1 MGEKALF
8 DEFSEMTTTE
18 WISKITQDLKG
29 ADYDET
35 LVWKSP
41 EGVNVKPFYD
51 KSDVDESLKV
61 PIPICGWKIG
71 HYILVEDVKSANENA
86 INAIKCGAES
96 IVFCVSKET
105 QSGTQLLSEINL
117 KEITVYFNLQ
127 FSSIIYIKT
136 ILDFAGKG
144 GQPNVFFN
152 IDVLGDFVKTGN
164 WNINEEEDFN
174 FLNKVISLNST
185 NSIQVD
191 TSQYQNAGGN
201 IVQQLAYSLNHA
213 NEYLNYFNENNI
225 LDKVESIT
233 FKVAIGSN
241 YFFEIAKLR
250 AFRLLWKTL
259 VAAYN
264 MPIKM
269 HIVAIP
275 TKRNKTLYDYNV
287 NMLRTT
293 SETMSSVLGGADMI
307 CNQPY
312 DAIFHKS
319 NDFGERIALNQ
330 LLLLKNESYFDKV
343 SNAAEGSYYIEAITQ
358 NIANKA
364 FLLFKEIEEKG
375 GFISALKQGE
385 IQNQIKNSAQKE
397 RERFNTKQEVLVG
410 TNKYQNTADK
420 MKNDLEIHSFQT
432 DVSGDTCAV
441 PISESRLAEEVEL
454 ELLRNE

>member
-8 DEFSEMTTTE
+8 NEFSEVTTTE
-18 WISKITQDLKG
+18 WVSKITQDLKG

-35 LVWKSP
+35 LIWKSP
-41 EGVNVKPFYD
+41 EEVNVKPFYD
-51 KSDVDESLKV
+51 KNDVDETLKI
-61 PIPICGWKIG
+61 PIPTSEWKIG
-71 HYILVEDVKSANENA
+71 HHILVEDVKDANVNA

-96 IVFCVSKET
+96 IVFYVLEET
-105 QSGTQLLSEINL
+105 QNGLELLSEINL
-117 KEITVYFNLQ
+117 EAVTVYFELQ
-127 FSSIIYIKT
+127 FSSTNYIKT
-136 ILDFAGKG
+136 VLDFAGKD
-144 GQPNVFFN
+144 QSNIFFN
-152 IDVLGDFVKTGN
+152 VDMLGSFSKTGN
-164 WNINEEEDFN
+164 WNVTEEEDFN
-174 FLNKVISLNST
+174 FLNSVISLNGT
-185 NSIQVD
+185 NTLQID

-201 IVQQLAYSLNHA
+201 MVQQLAFSLNHA
-213 NEYLNYFNENNI
+213 NEYLNYFNAEKI
-225 LDKVESIT
+225 LDKVEVIT
-233 FKVAIGSN
+233 FKVAVGSN

-250 AFRLLWKTL
+250 AYRLLWKTL
-259 VAAYN
+259 MSAYG
-264 MPIKM
+264 MSIKI

-358 NIANKA
+358 NIADKA

-397 RERFNTKQEVLVG
+397 QERFNTKEEVLVG

-432 DVSGDTCAV
+432 DVSGDTCVV